1 MEFYLL
7 PGRGTY
13 HNGYSVYEADREALA
28 DLLNEAFR
36 PVGEEVPPS
45 QLEVAAVPLP
55 PPEPEEPASEEEQPI
70 EESAGEGNLPGDL
83 IENPSAFPTD

>member
-1 MEFYLL
+1 M
-7 PGRGTY
+7 
-13 HNGYSVYEADREALA
+13 
-28 DLLNEAFR
+28 NEAFR